1 MKLKVLLII
10 ASIVTFIFGIGFLFA
25 PVWFEAP
32 YGVALDAGGA
42 LMARFMGSAYV
53 ALAIMFWTGRNSQN
67 AETRRIL
74 VTGGFAASLLG
85 LLVSVYDRVKGI
97 ENGLAWSTLV
107 ILLVLTIGFGYFYFV
122 KPGVD

>member
-1 MKLKVLLII
+1 MRLKILLLT
-10 ASIVTFIFGIGFLFA
+10 ASVVTFIFGIGFLLA

-42 LMARFMGSAYV
+42 LLARFMGSAYV
-53 ALAIMFWTGRNSQN
+53 ALGLMFWMGRNTQH
-67 AETRRIL
+67 AETRGIL

-85 LLVSVYDRVKGI
+85 LLVSIYDRVKGI

-107 ILLVLTIGFGYFYFV
+107 ILLVLTIWFGYFYFV